1 MKRFKESILTK
12 TLDELDNVFGD
23 FYQSLSIE
31 DREFVKGLIS
41 HFPLKIQTI
50 LVDRYKEIGK
60 PFASN
65 TYIRV
70 TAKKLN
76 ELLPSNLIP
85 HFDAGEHELRE
96 VAEKYAL
103 LCRQLSKENLPP
115 REFRYITGTQPVN
128 GNEALYEAYSKF
140 VNGFGINEPE
150 VSKAVTLTGAVKRMQ
165 DKYWW
170 LRKLRKV
177 VTRKREEVL
186 IHLGQVNSRKGKYCS
201 DLTVSY
207 RLWQKELQ
215 REMLES
221 LIIINEQDESF
232 SLAEISDKNVSNPVN
247 RKNELMTRIYGF
259 EKLSKEIGHDAKFV
273 TITCPSK
280 YHNTF
285 ASSGDQNPKWDG
297 STPHDGQQYLNTTW
311 QRIRAE
317 FNRLGIQPYGFRVAE
332 PQHDGTPHWH
342 MLLFLES
349 EQVDDF
355 KRVIIEYSLQEDGDE
370 AGAVENRCDFKD
382 IDYSRGS
389 ATGYIAKYVSKGING
404 QNLDADLDGG
414 SAPEAA
420 QRIEAWASCWGI
432 RQFQQIGA
440 GSVTVW
446 RELRRLKKLLGL
458 TDNFKSIH
466 AAADSGDWKEFVL
479 LMGGV
484 FCKRDEQTI
493 RPLYQPKLDKESG
506 ELKQCWFDGTITTS
520 LKGVRYMGQEI
531 ITREHEWRIEHSS
544 ERAA

>member
-1 MKRFKESILTK
+1 
-12 TLDELDNVFGD
+12 
-23 FYQSLSIE
+23 
-31 DREFVKGLIS
+31 
-41 HFPLKIQTI
+41 
-50 LVDRYKEIGK
+50 
-60 PFASN
+60 
-65 TYIRV
+65 
-70 TAKKLN
+70 
-76 ELLPSNLIP
+76 
-85 HFDAGEHELRE
+85 
-96 VAEKYAL
+96 
-103 LCRQLSKENLPP
+103 
-115 REFRYITGTQPVN
+115 
-128 GNEALYEAYSKF
+128 
-140 VNGFGINEPE
+140 
-150 VSKAVTLTGAVKRMQ
+150 
-165 DKYWW
+165 
-170 LRKLRKV
+170 
-177 VTRKREEVL
+177 
-186 IHLGQVNSRKGKYCS
+186 
-201 DLTVSY
+201 
-207 RLWQKELQ
+207 
-215 REMLES
+215 
-221 LIIINEQDESF
+221 
-232 SLAEISDKNVSNPVN
+232 
-247 RKNELMTRIYGF
+247 MTRIYGF
-259 EKLSKEIGHDAKFV
+259 EKLSKEMGHHPIFV

-285 ASSGDQNPKWDG
+285 ASSGDRNPKWDG

-355 KRVIIEYSLQEDGDE
+355 KRVVIEYSLQEDGDE
-370 AGAVENRCDFKD
+370 AGAIENRCDFKD

-466 AAADSGDWKEFVL
+466 TAADSGDWKEFVT

-484 FCKRDEQTI
+484 FCKRDEQVI
-493 RPLYQPKLDKESG
+493 RPLYQPKVDKESG
-506 ELKQCWFDGTITTS
+506 ELKQSWFDGTVTTA